1 MQIFSSWPEVHTRVM
16 TLLCDPA
23 DPLPLPTI
31 PFPPDPLT
39 LLADAQAA
47 FQLLQGDGPVLIQV
61 AVVNELAGAFL
72 GFGFLLQVPL
82 KRLELLL
89 VDVVAAVV
97 VQLGEVPVHHPLLQ
111 SVTGIRL
118 NKPGQRNT

>member
-16 TLLCDPA
+16 TLLSDPA

-31 PFPPDPLT
+31 PFPPAPLT
-39 LLADAQAA
+39 LLAYAQAA
-47 FQLLQGDGPVLIQV
+47 FQLQQGDGPVLIQV
-61 AVVNELAGAFL
+61 AVVGELAGAFL

-97 VQLGEVPVHHPLLQ
+97 IQLGEVPVHHPLLQ